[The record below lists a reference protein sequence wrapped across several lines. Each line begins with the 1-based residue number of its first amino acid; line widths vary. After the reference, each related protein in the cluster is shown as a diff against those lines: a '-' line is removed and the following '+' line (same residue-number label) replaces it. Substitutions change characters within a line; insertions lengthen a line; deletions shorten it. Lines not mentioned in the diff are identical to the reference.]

1 MPDIT
6 LSILIIFR
14 SQVLTVLSWGF
25 HDAIPTQDGIRFYTD
40 GFLHKGLVEV
50 SLNYGKDLFEVR
62 LFNADGSLKSLTEDV
77 YCDELVEVIDRL
89 VERCQDYEERVSE
102 EYHIIKA

>member
-1 MPDIT
+1 MHNYI
-6 LSILIIFR
+6 LSIFR
-14 SQVLTVLSWGF
+14 TQPVTVFSWGF
-25 HDAIPTQDGIRFYTD
+25 HNAIPTQNGIRFYTD

-62 LFNADGSLKSLTEDV
+62 LFNIDGSLQSLTEDI

>member
-1 MPDIT
+1 MHNYI
-6 LSILIIFR
+6 LSIFR
-14 SQVLTVLSWGF
+14 TQPVTVFSWGF
-25 HDAIPTQDGIRFYTD
+25 HNATPTQNGIRFYTD

-62 LFNADGSLKSLTEDV
+62 LFNIDGSLQSLTEDI
-77 YCDELVEVIDRL
+77 YCDKLVEVIDRL